1 MLLSAK
7 NKMKSKLLFVLLLF
21 SSLQYFGDARQLT
34 LELHS
39 NAEEKVQLGQS
50 FFELALNLCASVIW
64 LFCNKSV
71 KDWKLT

>member
-7 NKMKSKLLFVLLLF
+7 SKMKSKLLFELLLF
-21 SSLQYFGDARQLT
+21 TSLQFFSDARQLT

-50 FFELALNLCASVIW
+50 FFELPLTLRNLQLTFVLCSASQ
-64 LFCNKSV
+64 K
-71 KDWKLT
+71 

>member
-7 NKMKSKLLFVLLLF
+7 NKMKSKLLFVLLIF
-21 SSLQYFGDARQLT
+21 SSLQFFGDARQLT

-39 NAEEKVQLGQS
+39 DAEEKVQLGQI

-64 LFCNKSV
+64 LFCNISQQKIGS
-71 KDWKLT
+71 